1 MTAPRVSGV
10 LYSCCGGGVVAVPR
24 VSGALYSCEDGE
36 VTAPRLGLLLDV
48 DGPIA
53 SPVTRTIAISSIVED
68 LVALAVEGIPIVFNT
83 GRSDAFIR
91 SEVVAPL
98 LAGGLPEGARVHAVC
113 EKGAVWCSIGPQ
125 YEDGTGEIS
134 VADDLALPRD
144 YADEMREL
152 VRDEYADLV
161 FFDETKRAMVS
172 IEQRVEVPN
181 ATYLARQAEF
191 DAKAMDAL
199 VRRGLGV
206 RRLDEVRPAADG
218 SVAWRIDPTII
229 STDVESDRS
238 GKDLGAERSLELLAA
253 DGELPVSW
261 RTVGDSRSDYAMADW
276 LHAHGHDVAHVD
288 VRPADGVPATP
299 YPVLT
304 APDGVIHDE
313 AGARFLREWASAV

>member
-1 MTAPRVSGV
+1 VS
-10 LYSCCGGGVVAVPR
+10 
-24 VSGALYSCEDGE
+24 
-36 VTAPRLGLLLDV
+36 APRLGLLLDV

-53 SPVTRTIAISSIVED
+53 SPVSRTIAIPSIIDD
-68 LVALAVEGIPIVFNT
+68 LIALAAEGIPVVFNT

-91 SEVVAPL
+91 EQVVGPL
-98 LAGGLPEGARVHAVC
+98 LAGGLAPGGRVHAVC

-125 YEDGTGEIS
+125 YEDGMGDVT
-134 VADDLALPRD
+134 VAEDLALPRD

-181 ATYLARQAEF
+181 DTYLARQPEF
-191 DAKAMDAL
+191 DAKAMAAL

-206 RRLDEVRPAADG
+206 RRLDDVRPDASGA
-218 SVAWRIDPTII
+218 VQWRIDPTII

-238 GKDLGAERSLELLAA
+238 GKDMGAERSLELLAE
-253 DGELPVSW
+253 DGDLPLTW
-261 RTVGDSRSDYAMADW
+261 RTMGDSRSDYAMADW
-276 LHAHGHDVAHVD
+276 LHANGHDVAHVD
-288 VRPADGVPATP
+288 VRPSDGVPATP

-304 APDGVIHDE
+304 APDGVIHDD
-313 AGARFLREWASAV
+313 AGARFLAEWRRSA

>member
-1 MTAPRVSGV
+1 MS
-10 LYSCCGGGVVAVPR
+10 
-24 VSGALYSCEDGE
+24 
-36 VTAPRLGLLLDV
+36 APRLGLLLDV

-53 SPVTRTIAISSIVED
+53 SPVSRTIAIPSIIDD
-68 LVALAVEGIPIVFNT
+68 LIALAAEGIPVVFNT

-91 SEVVAPL
+91 EQVVGPL
-98 LAGGLPEGARVHAVC
+98 LAGGLAPGGRVHAVC

-125 YEDGTGEIS
+125 YEDGMGDVT
-134 VADDLALPRD
+134 VAEDLALPRD

-181 ATYLARQAEF
+181 ATYLARQPEF
-191 DAKAMDAL
+191 DAKAMAAL

-206 RRLDEVRPAADG
+206 RRLDDVRPDASGA
-218 SVAWRIDPTII
+218 VQWRIDPTII

-238 GKDLGAERSLELLAA
+238 GKDMGAERSLELLAE
-253 DGELPVSW
+253 DGELPLTW
-261 RTVGDSRSDYAMADW
+261 RTMGDSRSDYAMADW
-276 LHAHGHDVAHVD
+276 LHANGHDVAHVD
-288 VRPADGVPATP
+288 VRPADGVPVTP

-313 AGARFLREWASAV
+313 AGARFLADWRRSA

>member
-1 MTAPRVSGV
+1 MS
-10 LYSCCGGGVVAVPR
+10 
-24 VSGALYSCEDGE
+24 
-36 VTAPRLGLLLDV
+36 APRLGLLLDV

-53 SPVTRTIAISSIVED
+53 SPVSRTIAIPSIIED
-68 LVALAVEGIPIVFNT
+68 LIALAAEGIPVVFNT

-91 SEVVAPL
+91 EQVVGPL
-98 LAGGLPEGARVHAVC
+98 LAGGLAPGGRVHAVC

-125 YEDGTGEIS
+125 YADGMGDVT

-181 ATYLARQAEF
+181 ATYLARQPDF
-191 DAKAMDAL
+191 DAKAMAAL

-206 RRLDEVRPAADG
+206 RRLDDVRPDASGA
-218 SVAWRIDPTII
+218 VQWRIDPTII

-238 GKDLGAERSLELLAA
+238 GKDMGAERSLELLAE
-253 DGELPVSW
+253 DGELPLTW
-261 RTVGDSRSDYAMADW
+261 RTMGDSRSDYAMADW
-276 LHAHGHDVAHVD
+276 LHANGHDVAHVD
-288 VRPADGVPATP
+288 VRPSDGVPATP

-304 APDGVIHDE
+304 AADGVIHDD
-313 AGARFLREWASAV
+313 AGARFLADWRRSA

>member
-1 MTAPRVSGV
+1 MN
-10 LYSCCGGGVVAVPR
+10 
-24 VSGALYSCEDGE
+24 
-36 VTAPRLGLLLDV
+36 APRLGLLLDV

-53 SPVTRTIAISSIVED
+53 SPVSRTIAIPRIVQD
-68 LVALAVEGIPIVFNT
+68 LVALAAEGIPVVFNT

-91 SEVVAPL
+91 QEVVGPL
-98 LAGGLPEGARVHAVC
+98 LEGGLAAGGRVHAVC

-125 YEDGTGEIS
+125 YEGGMGELT
-134 VADDLALPRD
+134 VAEDLALPRD

-181 ATYLARQAEF
+181 QTYLARQPEF
-191 DAKAMDAL
+191 DAKAMAAL
-199 VRRGLGV
+199 ERRGLGV
-206 RRLDEVRPAADG
+206 RRLDDVRPDAAG
-218 SVAWRIDPTII
+218 VVQWRIDPTII

-238 GKDLGAERSLELLAA
+238 GKDMGAERSLELLAQ
-253 DGELPVSW
+253 DGELPLAW
-261 RTVGDSRSDYAMADW
+261 RTMGDSRSDYAMADW
-276 LHAHGHDVAHVD
+276 LHANGHEVAHVD
-288 VRPADGVPATP
+288 VRPSDGVPATP

-313 AGARFLREWASAV
+313 AGARFLSGWRRSA

>member
-1 MTAPRVSGV
+1 VS
-10 LYSCCGGGVVAVPR
+10 
-24 VSGALYSCEDGE
+24 
-36 VTAPRLGLLLDV
+36 APRLGLLLDV

-53 SPVTRTIAISSIVED
+53 SPVSRTIAIPSIIDD
-68 LVALAVEGIPIVFNT
+68 LIALAAEGIPVVFNT

-91 SEVVAPL
+91 EQVVGPL
-98 LAGGLPEGARVHAVC
+98 LAGGLAPGGRVHAVC

-125 YEDGTGEIS
+125 YEDGMGDIT
-134 VADDLALPRD
+134 VAEDLALPRD

-181 ATYLARQAEF
+181 DTYLARQPEF
-191 DAKAMDAL
+191 DAKAMAAL

-206 RRLDEVRPAADG
+206 RRLDDVRPDASGA
-218 SVAWRIDPTII
+218 VQWRIDPTII

-238 GKDLGAERSLELLAA
+238 GKDMGAERSLELLAE
-253 DGELPVSW
+253 DGDLPLTW
-261 RTVGDSRSDYAMADW
+261 RTMGDSRSDYAMADW
-276 LHAHGHDVAHVD
+276 LHANGHDVAHVD
-288 VRPADGVPATP
+288 VRPSDGVPATP

-304 APDGVIHDE
+304 APDGVIHDD
-313 AGARFLREWASAV
+313 AGARFLAEWRRSA